1 MTGVGPT
8 IGHPN
13 PGPGLRV
20 RFDGRHTSM
29 VSADWSCACGAPSED
44 AIGPEAVQQLVL
56 RAERHRRDT
65 CTNEDVRQAAGL
77 RDIQR
82 RKQQTR
88 RK

>member
-1 MTGVGPT
+1 MTGFGPT
-8 IGHPN
+8 IGNPN

-20 RFDGRHTSM
+20 RFDSKNTST
-29 VSADWSCACGAPSED
+29 VSADWACACGAPSED
-44 AIGPEAVQQLVL
+44 AIGPEAVEQLVR

-65 CTNEDVRQAAGL
+65 CTNEDVRTAAAM

-82 RKQQTR
+82 RKQANR

>member
-1 MTGVGPT
+1 MTGFGPT
-8 IGHPN
+8 IGHPR

-20 RFDGRHTSM
+20 RFDGSKSM
-29 VSADWSCACGAPSED
+29 VAADWACACGAPSED

-65 CTNEDVRQAAGL
+65 CPDADVRQAAAL
-77 RDIQR
+77 REHR
-82 RKQQTR
+82 RKNPSKR